1 MELKTIKEIE
11 AEYPGINRGIQPQK
25 RGYDTIIR
33 DRYARIQEMKDK
45 YIISTV
51 DKRQRRRF
59 YQAAEFRGPM
69 NYEWSQFLGN
79 AMSFKSFMD
88 AEMYA
93 VNEIDDN
100 LQFKIETADAYIEK
114 QYA

>member
-1 MELKTIKEIE
+1 MKLKTIEEIQ
-11 AEYPGINRGIQPQK
+11 AEYPGINRGIRPEK
-25 RGYDTIIR
+25 RGYDSIIR
-33 DRYARIQEMKDK
+33 DRYARIQEMKGK
-45 YIISTV
+45 HIITTI
-51 DKRQRRRF
+51 DKRQKRRF
-59 YQAAEFRGPM
+59 YQAVEFRGSM

-79 AMSFKSFMD
+79 AMSFDSFMD

-93 VNEIDDN
+93 VNEIDGN